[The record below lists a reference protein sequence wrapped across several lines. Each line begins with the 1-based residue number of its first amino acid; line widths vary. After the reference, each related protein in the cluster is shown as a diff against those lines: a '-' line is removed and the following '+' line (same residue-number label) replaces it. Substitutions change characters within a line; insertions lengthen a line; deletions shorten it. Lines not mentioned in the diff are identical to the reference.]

1 MDALVILG
9 ATAVGKSKVAVTVA
23 QRLGGEI
30 VSVDSRQAYRH
41 LDIGTAKPTK
51 EQRESIP
58 HHMIDILEL
67 DETNNA
73 ERYARMA
80 TLAID
85 TIRSG
90 GALPILVGGSGL
102 YFRAIFKGFF
112 AIDLDQDERRRFAD
126 SVAGIPTRELRQR
139 LESADPRAA
148 RRIHPND
155 RYRTVRA
162 LEVFTLSG
170 VTLSEH
176 FERQRRTQHGLES
189 KMQICKVGLTLER
202 EDLSARIRERT
213 ASMIRAGLVDEVRSL
228 LDGGADPGWPGMQT
242 LGYPEVVSF
251 VRGRIDET
259 EMNERIVRLTRR
271 YAKRQMTWFR
281 KERGVTWLRADG
293 GGIVQHIIRL
303 ATGKAGGT

>member
-9 ATAVGKSKVAVTVA
+9 ATAVGKSEVAVAVA
-23 QRLGGEI
+23 RRLGGEI

-51 EQRESIP
+51 EQQQSIP

-80 TLAID
+80 TTAID

-90 GALPILVGGSGL
+90 GSLPVLVGGSGL

-112 AIDLDQDERRRFAD
+112 EIDLAHAERRRFAE
-126 SVAGIPTRELRQR
+126 SVEGIPTPELRRR

-148 RRIHPND
+148 GRIHPND
-155 RYRTVRA
+155 RYRIVRA

-176 FERQRRTQHGLES
+176 FERQRSTQPGLES
-189 KMQICKVGLTLER
+189 RIRICKIGLTLER
-202 EDLSARIRERT
+202 EDLRARIRERT
-213 ASMIRAGLVDEVRSL
+213 AAMMRAGLVEEVRVL
-228 LDGGADPGWPGMQT
+228 LDGGADPDWPGMQT

-251 VRGRIDET
+251 VRGRIDES
-259 EMNERIVRLTRR
+259 EMNDRIVRLTGR
-271 YAKRQMTWFR
+271 YAKRQTTWFR
-281 KERGVTWLRADG
+281 KEKGVTWLRADG
-293 GGIVQHIIRL
+293 GDIIHSIVRL
-303 ATGKAGGT
+303 ATG